1 VAADELRERVD
12 ATLTHYHQLGLE
24 PHPGPLAV
32 GTRDPSR
39 DEVWDANQIR
49 SVRAAEPDEIDA
61 VLAWADELYA
71 GTTHRRVAIDGDTP
85 DPFEARLALD
95 GWTLTPVIQA
105 VLSGPLAHPGSGEG
119 TLPAGV
125 TIRSA
130 DTDGDWAT
138 MVRLT
143 RLDHLEEA
151 AKASRPAWDEALTA
165 SMVGHRRRKAPEVR
179 QFIASLDG
187 ADVGMFSAS
196 PGVAGMG
203 LIEDLFVTPEARR
216 RGVAVAL
223 IDRCVD
229 DARACGANEVIIGSD
244 PGDWPKGLYARLG
257 FRPCFVERLWD
268 LELGLP

>member
-1 VAADELRERVD
+1 VVAHELRGRVD

-24 PHPGPLAV
+24 PRLGPLAI

-49 SVRAAEPDEIDA
+49 SVRASEPDEIEA

-71 GTTHRRVAIDGDTP
+71 GTTHRRVAIDGNTP

-95 GWTLTPVIQA
+95 GWTMTPVIQA
-105 VLSGPLAHPGSGEG
+105 VLSGPLAHPRPGEG

-125 TIRSA
+125 AIRPA
-130 DTDGDWAT
+130 ETDADWAT

-151 AKASRPAWDEALTA
+151 AKESRPSWDEALTA
-165 SMVGHRRRKAPEVR
+165 SMVGHRRRKAPAVR

-187 ADVGMFSAS
+187 ADVGMFSAL
-196 PGVAGMG
+196 PGLDGMG
-203 LIEDLFVTPEARR
+203 LVEDLFVAPEARR
-216 RGVAVAL
+216 HGVAVAL
-223 IDRCVD
+223 IGHCVD
-229 DARACGANEVIIGSD
+229 DARARGADEVIIGSD
-244 PGDWPKGLYARLG
+244 PDDWPKGLYARLG